1 MIIGNARVVTLDAEQ
16 PYVENGA
23 VLIEENVIKAVG
35 PTKELCASHPDEEF
49 VDVKGRV
56 LMPGMINAHTHIYSA
71 FARGMAV
78 SQPTRNFIEI
88 LENLWWRL
96 DKLLTVEDARLSAY
110 QTMIESIRNGVTT
123 IFDHHASPNHIEG
136 SLFALAD
143 VAKELGIRGDFCYEV
158 SDRDGIAIAEEGI
171 RENIAFIDAM
181 NKGDQDMI
189 HGHFGMHASFT
200 IGNDTM
206 EKIVKAMEGKDAGYH
221 VHTAE
226 GIEDEYDSLK
236 KYGKRVVERFQDFGI
251 LGPKTMAI
259 HCCNISNKE
268 IGILRDTDTL
278 MVHNPESNMGNAVG
292 VTPVLEVLKQG
303 IVLGLGTDA
312 YTNDMFESLKVAKI
326 LQSHHHADP
335 TVGFGEAVT
344 MQFENNARL
353 ANRFFKKP
361 LGILKEGA
369 YADMIVL
376 DYTPNTPFNE
386 NTFAGHA
393 IFGMMG
399 RMVRDT
405 IINGKYVMKNRVI
418 LGVDEEMIL
427 EKTRER
433 APELWKHM

>member
-1 MIIGNARVVTLDAEQ
+1 M
-16 PYVENGA
+16 
-23 VLIEENVIKAVG
+23 
-35 PTKELCASHPDEEF
+35 
-49 VDVKGRV
+49 
-56 LMPGMINAHTHIYSA
+56 
-71 FARGMAV
+71 
-78 SQPTRNFIEI
+78 
-88 LENLWWRL
+88 
-96 DKLLTVEDARLSAY
+96 
-110 QTMIESIRNGVTT
+110 
-123 IFDHHASPNHIEG
+123 
-136 SLFALAD
+136 
-143 VAKELGIRGDFCYEV
+143 
-158 SDRDGIAIAEEGI
+158 
-171 RENIAFIDAM
+171 
-181 NKGDQDMI
+181 
-189 HGHFGMHASFT
+189 
-200 IGNDTM
+200 
-206 EKIVKAMEGKDAGYH
+206 
-221 VHTAE
+221 
-226 GIEDEYDSLK
+226 K

-361 LGILKEGA
+361 LGVLKEGA